1 MEETQEYLVL
11 VQIGG
16 AGDPEIWQPG
26 SKIRLAPVAAAA
38 HLAANNVRA
47 IETTGPLTKPPGPTV
62 IVHMAEPSPEP
73 APLKFSAKKVSD

>member
-26 SKIRLAPVAAAA
+26 SKIRLGPVAAAA

-47 IETTGPLTKPPGPTV
+47 IETTGPWPKALGLTV
-62 IVHMAEPSPEP
+62 IVHKAEEP
-73 APLKFSAKKVSD
+73 ATLKVPAKKVSD